1 MNMTLGKTSMVI
13 WDVVYL
19 ELLWPKGKII
29 PITPLSK
36 SGVPLTM
43 FCFGGWLVHFHLAAH
58 LNLSLLHKTKPTL
71 FLIAV
76 SHQCCAMSYTL
87 KTISSFE
94 HYAICFESQ
103 GVLRVNSAIW
113 C

>member
-58 LNLSLLHKTKPTL
+58 LNLSLLHKNQAH
-71 FLIAV
+71 IV
-76 SHQCCAMSYTL
+76 SHCCVTPVLCYEL
-87 KTISSFE
+87 HFE
-94 HYAICFESQ
+94 DYFQ
-103 GVLRVNSAIW
+103 F
-113 C
+113 